1 VETGV
6 ISIADHQPWQSPA
19 IPLVV
24 SDVFGDMEVKW
35 PQNSC
40 FTYVKYVKSSIKIP
54 RFSPLRHRRV
64 EFEVVLWE
72 DDHLAVVVKEPG
84 LRLFGALAKSGILR
98 FAGGWM
104 DLYGF
109 IWIYMEH
116 KHFYR

>member
-1 VETGV
+1 
-6 ISIADHQPWQSPA
+6 
-19 IPLVV
+19 
-24 SDVFGDMEVKW
+24 MEVKW
-35 PQNSC
+35 PHNSC
-40 FTYVKYVKSSIKIP
+40 FTYVKYVKSCIEIP

-104 DLYGF
+104 DL
-109 IWIYMEH
+109 
-116 KHFYR
+116 